1 VLAENL
7 ANLLG
12 KTLVGPRRRL
22 LAPILR
28 FWLLPSRCLFLSA
41 HRASKAVPD
50 RSRIQDRTVM
60 ELPTEP
66 KARGGR
72 APEALGRNAGYRDVT
87 TTPLANSPESIVNFN
102 I

>member
-12 KTLVGPRRRL
+12 KTLVGPRRRF

-28 FWLLPSRCLFLSA
+28 LWLLPSRCLFLSA

-50 RSRIQDRTVM
+50 RARIQDRIVM

-66 KARGGR
+66 KARGR
-72 APEALGRNAGYRDVT
+72 APDAMGRNAGYRDVT
-87 TTPLANSPESIVNFN
+87 TAPLANSPEAS
-102 I
+102 